1 MPEHVVGVFNYH
13 GQWVPVLN
21 LDSPLGHVS
30 FRYKI
35 SDNVILFEW
44 DGYIS
49 GLIVDDARDLLDIQP
64 EQMEMESS
72 IESQADPSYPLIAYV
87 VPHDD
92 GVINVLHPLP
102 LAQDRDALRE
112 FMLVLP
118 HSHQD
123 TQLENASSVIR
134 GMTLLEQ
141 TLLQNRTVNLME
153 SEQED
158 LSAFTQLVVIR
169 INQEY
174 FGIDLELIREC
185 AEFRQITMIPGCP
198 SFVAGVINVRGEALP
213 IVDMRPALN
222 VPTHESENFHKA
234 VVVQFENI
242 SVGIVS
248 EEIIESVFLQASDMV
263 SGTLT
268 GSVKEDGYIRGIAQF
283 HDQKFLKVLD
293 LQKLLMS
300 GELTVDQTFSQVV
313 TDQQESDNEESSGP
327 AVSEGNELQS
337 IFMRESKESL
347 RDLRESILKLR
358 EALTPSKDDE
368 ENSGQVILQRAF
380 NQSHFLMSVARMLGA
395 RKMEIVARRVEDL
408 LRVVKRKSNLL
419 TREYVTYLEKGVNGV
434 QALFD
439 EFTTGTETDFDPI
452 QFLEDNTVVETEM
465 ASGPAPRQ
473 LEEEASVGVHGRELL
488 VESARLDGLM
498 ELVNDLKGIISG
510 RQECLVDTSH
520 LVEFS
525 DSWSHRVF
533 EYRAIGVKGHRSKQA
548 MTRDVMSEFYK
559 QESQQLSVLTGVVG
573 RVARTIA
580 DEHQRLSS
588 ISETL
593 DEHIRSMRL
602 LTFSS
607 FFRHL
612 PKMASDMGREFGKEV
627 ELSIEGGHMTVDMQ
641 VLDDL
646 KEPIRQLVRN
656 AIQHGIESP
665 RERVQAGKP
674 KKGALR
680 LYAFQ
685 MGTYLLLELWDDGKG
700 LDIEAIKQAAVNM
713 ELFTHE
719 DMEAMP
725 LPQIESLVFNPG
737 FSTEAARPGAGVK
750 GIGLDTVQSTV
761 KRLKGAVYVGST
773 QGSGCMVQ
781 VQLPGPMPP
790 VHLLVITVAGQ
801 KYGISIDHVQTTTHL
816 PGTGSPTSRPQEF
829 LGENGQM
836 VPLVSLADI
845 LEVNEKFKQNE
856 LCPCVVI
863 VVDGKPLGC
872 LVEEILSEQEVR
884 PQPQGLILKK
894 VRNVSG
900 STILNTGEVCLI
912 LNPDDLIRTAQ
923 KHMTT
928 SLSA

>member
-1 MPEHVVGVFNYH
+1 M
-13 GQWVPVLN
+13 
-21 LDSPLGHVS
+21 
-30 FRYKI
+30 K
-35 SDNVILFEW
+35 
-44 DGYIS
+44 
-49 GLIVDDARDLLDIQP
+49 
-64 EQMEMESS
+64 
-72 IESQADPSYPLIAYV
+72 
-87 VPHDD
+87 
-92 GVINVLHPLP
+92 
-102 LAQDRDALRE
+102 
-112 FMLVLP
+112 
-118 HSHQD
+118 
-123 TQLENASSVIR
+123 
-134 GMTLLEQ
+134 
-141 TLLQNRTVNLME
+141 
-153 SEQED
+153 
-158 LSAFTQLVVIR
+158 
-169 INQEY
+169 
-174 FGIDLELIREC
+174 
-185 AEFRQITMIPGCP
+185 
-198 SFVAGVINVRGEALP
+198 
-213 IVDMRPALN
+213 
-222 VPTHESENFHKA
+222 
-234 VVVQFENI
+234 
-242 SVGIVS
+242 
-248 EEIIESVFLQASDMV
+248 
-263 SGTLT
+263 
-268 GSVKEDGYIRGIAQF
+268 
-283 HDQKFLKVLD
+283 
-293 LQKLLMS
+293 
-300 GELTVDQTFSQVV
+300 
-313 TDQQESDNEESSGP
+313 
-327 AVSEGNELQS
+327 
-337 IFMRESKESL
+337 
-347 RDLRESILKLR
+347 SILKLR

-612 PKMASDMGREFGKEV
+612 PKMASDMGRELGKEV

-801 KYGISIDHVQTTTHL
+801 KYGISIDHVQTTIHL

-900 STILNTGEVCLI
+900 STILNTGEV
-912 LNPDDLIRTAQ
+912 A
-923 KHMTT
+923 
-928 SLSA
+928 SF